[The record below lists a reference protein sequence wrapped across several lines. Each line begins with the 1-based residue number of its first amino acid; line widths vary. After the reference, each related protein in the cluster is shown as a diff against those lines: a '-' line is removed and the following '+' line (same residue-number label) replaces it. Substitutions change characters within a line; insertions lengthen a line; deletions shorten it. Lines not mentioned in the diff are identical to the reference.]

1 MWSFWSLLVVTILF
15 LIKFCAYSFL
25 LVLALAVVYRL
36 WAEPV
41 KGVCK
46 CTTKLDGKVVL
57 VTGGNAGIGLETAK
71 DLAKRGAKVVIASR
85 NDTKSQEA
93 VEIIKQAS
101 GNDNVEYRQ
110 LNLAKQDSIVE
121 FADKFNKDFHRLDIL
136 VNNAGVGVETT
147 ANLDNGV
154 DLLMQIN
161 YVGPF
166 LLTHLLSEKLA
177 ASAPSRIV
185 NVSSNLYLIAFK
197 FKIENITK
205 CWEGHIF
212 LLRYAN
218 AKLCEILWTRE
229 LAKRLPHGVTVNC
242 LHPGIIMTNI
252 FDYLNIFIKTVIRVY
267 TFLLFKNTTEGAQ
280 TTIHLCVSPNLEHS
294 SGGYYVDCKKVKCI
308 KIAEN
313 DELARQ
319 VWERTLEL
327 VKLPAK

>member
-15 LIKFCAYSFL
+15 LLKFCAYSFL
-25 LVLALAVVYRL
+25 LLLALAVVYRL
-36 WAEPV
+36 WAEPI

-46 CTTKLDGKVVL
+46 CTTKLYGKVAL

-71 DLAKRGAKVVIASR
+71 NLAKRGAKVVIASR
-85 NDTKSQEA
+85 NDMKSQEA
-93 VEIIKQAS
+93 VEIIKRAS

-136 VNNAGVGVETT
+136 VNNAGVGVVKT

-166 LLTHLLSEKLA
+166 LLTYLLLEKLA

-185 NVSSNLYLIAFK
+185 NVSSNGYIVGFK
-197 FKIENITK
+197 FKLEDITK
-205 CWEGHIF
+205 CWKTHNF
-212 LLRYAN
+212 FRYAN

-229 LAKRLPHGVTVNC
+229 LAKRLPQGVTVNC

-252 FDYLNIFIKTVIRVY
+252 FNHLNLFMKTVIKVLA
-267 TFLLFKNTTEGAQ
+267 FLVFKNITEGAQ

-319 VWERTLEL
+319 VCERTLEL
-327 VKLPAK
+327 LKLPTK